1 MARILALILVASLLF
16 IGCSDDD
23 CPTCPKDSSV
33 GAIIASSLHGT
44 TDGQA
49 YFYSAANGG
58 LELLTNVP
66 YGELACIGCHVDPG
80 KCETCHIAS
89 TAAPKDDMCYP
100 CHSRQAAEAF
110 KLGYS
115 DVHRDAGFQCVNCHT
130 MDGVHGD
137 GNKYNSLLEDGAIK
151 IKCESCHP
159 SPPEDERGHNSVHME
174 KVHCTACH
182 MQATTSC
189 QSCHFDT
196 EISEDKKIF
205 AAMLHEWTPLVKWR
219 GKLHQANSM
228 TATYQGQ
235 TFMVWAPYVG
245 HSVYTPE
252 DTDDFCDKCHAN
264 ALIREYKDQGTMT
277 VVWWDED
284 AQALDYFKGV
294 VFVPEDWKTAMKW
307 AFATTSD
314 GGQTWT
320 YLKDDPDLQQDFL
333 FGEPIAEDDL
343 PFQTPQ

>member
-1 MARILALILVASLLF
+1 MGRTLALILVVSLLF

-23 CPTCPKDSSV
+23 CPTCPKNESISST
-33 GAIIASSLHGT
+33 IASSLHGT

-58 LELLTNVP
+58 MELMTNIP
-66 YGELACIGCHVDPG
+66 YEELACIGCHVEAS
-80 KCETCHIAS
+80 KCETCHMTSS
-89 TAAPKDDMCYP
+89 TAPTDEMCYV
-100 CHSRQAAEAF
+100 CHGRQAAEAF

-130 MDGVHGD
+130 MDEVHGD
-137 GNKYNSLLEDGAIK
+137 GNKYNSLLDGAIK
-151 IKCESCHP
+151 IECESCHP
-159 SPPEDERGHNSVHME
+159 SPSENRAHNEKHME

-196 EISEDKKIF
+196 EISDDTKIF
-205 AAMLHEWTPLVKWR
+205 GAMFHQWMPLVKWK

-235 TFMVWAPYVG
+235 TFMVWAPYAG

-252 DTDDFCDKCHAN
+252 DTDDFCDKCHYN
-264 ALIREYKDQGTMT
+264 ELIQEYQDTGSMT
-277 VVWWDED
+277 VAWWDD
-284 AQALDYFKGV
+284 NAQALDYFKGF
-294 VFVPEDWKTAMKW
+294 VFIPADWKTAMKW
-307 AFATTSD
+307 AFVTTSD

-320 YLKDDPDLQQDFL
+320 YLKDEPDLQQDML
-333 FGEPIAEDDL
+333 YGEPIAEEDFPL
-343 PFQTPQ
+343 QFPQ